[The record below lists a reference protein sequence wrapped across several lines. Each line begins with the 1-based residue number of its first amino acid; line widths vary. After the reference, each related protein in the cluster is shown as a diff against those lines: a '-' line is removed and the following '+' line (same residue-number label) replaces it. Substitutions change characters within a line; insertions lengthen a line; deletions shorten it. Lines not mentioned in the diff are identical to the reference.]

1 MVDCILFAFLD
12 VQWKSACGR
21 TVQMNCPVGKAI
33 SVMKAL
39 HRRTSGC
46 GFSLP
51 IGIVECI
58 KDVTNDLAVCQ
69 GKVTCSKTV
78 PAFSLTQTLLCVTTG
93 DDYVEAM
100 YACI

>member
-1 MVDCILFAFLD
+1 
-12 VQWKSACGR
+12 
-21 TVQMNCPVGKAI
+21 MNCPVGKAI

-46 GFSLP
+46 GFSLLLD
-51 IGIVECI
+51 IVDCI

-69 GKVTCSKTV
+69 GQVTCSKTV
-78 PAFSLTQTLLCVTTG
+78 PAFPALQLLLCVTSG